1 MDIKGNVQRQI
12 HKCREIVS
20 QRWDIKYD
28 QPTLTMRVPKAN
40 PEISNAL
47 ELGINIGW
55 IEGLEYVKDW
65 IEAEEELNATRN

>member
-1 MDIKGNVQRQI
+1 
-12 HKCREIVS
+12 
-20 QRWDIKYD
+20 
-28 QPTLTMRVPKAN
+28 MRVPKAN
-40 PEISNAL
+40 PEISNAM